1 MYTFVAPYNPGLQA
15 PWPGAQM
22 QQQPQQWM
30 GGGGPPPQ
38 WSGGGGGGGK
48 GKKAAAYASK
58 ESYFA
63 STLRPEDSEA
73 YTAAGLLLYRKG
85 DNGIEVLVASER
97 PWNPLANEYDPLA
110 WNTIGGKK
118 TPWTGEWEGPV
129 TAARCL
135 MEVFGGCEAAPSQ
148 EKIVEMCQEA
158 PVLWYPAGRFALF
171 VRELNAEDGEV
182 FAQAPASFGAAKEKG
197 AYPFSPEESGRVNS
211 KGQPTTRWVKQ
222 IEALEW
228 VLASDLTSSEPRSPL
243 TDLLKNICLVG
254 SFLEFLQNGTAPEP
268 PPKVQPG
275 EGGGRKGGK
284 DSKGGGKKGGGGG
297 GKGGWQD
304 GGKSGGG
311 GGKKGGGG
319 GKGKGMG
326 GMGNKGMG
334 KGMPYAGYAPMP
346 PPPMG
351 AMSPQMYPVE
361 MQRQMLGEKLYMT
374 VQPMVNSPITAQKV
388 TGMLLELPM
397 PELMPLLGPGSEER
411 NMLQQR
417 VDEALEVLE
426 SEQQD
431 GK

>member
-15 PWPGAQM
+15 PWPGAQ
-22 QQQPQQWM
+22 QQWM
-30 GGGGPPPQ
+30 GGGGPGPAP
-38 WSGGGGGGGK
+38 WTGGGGGGGGK
-48 GKKAAAYASK
+48 GKKASAFASK
-58 ESYFA
+58 EAYFA
-63 STLRPEDSEA
+63 PTLRPEDSEA

-85 DNGIEVLVASER
+85 DNGIEVLVASEK

-118 TPWTGEWEGPV
+118 TPWTGEWDAPA

-135 MEVFGGCEAAPSQ
+135 MEVFGGCEEAPTSQ
-148 EKIVEMCQEA
+148 KIVDMCQEA

-171 VRELNAEDGEV
+171 VREFQSEDGEV
-182 FAQAPASFGAAKEKG
+182 FDEAPKSFGAAKEKG
-197 AYPFSPEESGRVNS
+197 AYPFSPEEQRVNS

-228 VLASDLTSSEPRSPL
+228 VLAADLTASEPRSPL

-254 SFLEFLQNGTAPEP
+254 AFQQFLQEGTAPEP
-268 PPKVQPG
+268 PPKVP
-275 EGGGRKGGK
+275 EGGRKGGK
-284 DSKGGGKKGGGGG
+284 DAKGGGKKGGAGSGAGGWQDGGKKGGGGG
-297 GKGGWQD
+297 GK
-304 GGKSGGG
+304 
-311 GGKKGGGG
+311 KGAGG
-319 GKGKGMG
+319 GKGKGGCM
-326 GMGNKGMG
+326 KG

-346 PPPMG
+346 PPPMT
-351 AMSPQMYPVE
+351 PQMYPVE

-397 PELMPLLGPGSEER
+397 PELMPLLGPGPEER

-426 SEQQD
+426 SEQQA
-431 GK
+431 